1 MNLRKIV
8 VRKGYTAAL
17 FFALQMTSAQYKMP
31 VAYVS
36 SQQPAQPGNEAG
48 MSNDNNLA
56 TLYHSKYSLNTAIP
70 DQLNFN
76 FSNRVKSISKLVY
89 QPRQSGLNGVW
100 TSIKVKYSTQANPG
114 VFTDATGV
122 ISWAADNASKT
133 IDLPN
138 AIIKPAVIRIEVLG
152 AENNFSS
159 CAEME
164 FYSTEQMDPVTADC
178 SLPTGEFANYGDI
191 PVLPLAAGSSASNFQ
206 PGNDIDKSFD
216 GDFNT
221 LYHSSWSA
229 TTFPVSLV
237 YAFDGQTPINYLK
250 YTPRQDGNVNG
261 NFGNIKISYNTVS
274 NSNYTEVSAVDFGQA
289 GTSKTVYFPSSIT
302 PLNIKIEVLDGK
314 NNFAS
319 CAELQFFRT
328 DPSTPDLSVY
338 SSIFNDPLFST
349 LKPSVT
355 QQDINAITSPFIKG
369 LAQCLFN
376 NTYTKKYRV
385 HDFTAYQKNETIN
398 TQYKIG
404 NYNAYENPTG
414 IVFQANTTVVI
425 FANNINSNSNK
436 AYLKIRDFATEGG
449 SSQVSPENSYELKNG
464 FNVLKITNGGLG
476 YISYYTD
483 DTTAAP
489 ISLNI
494 TAGMVNGIYKKGTTS
509 PEWTEILTN
518 DVYPK
523 IDMQGY
529 YTGMVMD
536 KLAVTNFHYDNPQPL
551 VDRYDVIVKSEREL
565 MGFFKYNKNVKNRQ
579 LIYTESKGGWFGG
592 TLGVH
597 LDLTWGMQNTASAT
611 DLDVWGVAHEFG
623 HINQVRPGVRWSG
636 TGEITNNIYSLWA
649 YYNMHTSSGNNR
661 FTRLEG
667 EIADKTAFPQVE
679 GNRFGEFIIQ
689 TKINGKNVMDQFRKD
704 FVNPT
709 DKNFRSLIPFW
720 QLELYYQLAGA
731 SKNAAT
737 LSFDNNMSDE
747 DTQTPTV
754 PVTGVDYAHWLA
766 YVVKKVTETDESQ
779 LSQGQLVMNFVKN
792 TCDAVQEDLTDFFTN
807 TGFLKPVDGLMDDY
821 VSQQLTITQSM
832 IDDVKNYVQQKGYA
846 KPVSPV
852 INYISANS
860 VNAFKNLLPV
870 SGITGLGAQ
879 VINNAQGQFLLIDN
893 SKWNNAVAFETYDT
907 TNTLVS
913 VSIVGTGDTT
923 LTNTYVDF
931 PASAQKVYAVGFNGQ
946 KILVYPS
953 GSLAVDTVTAHKNDF
968 SVYPNPLK
976 TGQKLNITVSN
987 AKGSLKAEIYDMTGK
1002 LLVIA
1007 KGSLDQINKEVNSRI
1022 QSLKAGVYMI
1032 KVDDGGSNQYQS
1044 KIIKE

>member
-1 MNLRKIV
+1 MNLK
-8 VRKGYTAAL
+8 KTAVQRGCAIL
-17 FFALQMTSAQYKMP
+17 FLFVLQTLSAQYKMP

-48 MSNDNNLA
+48 MCTDNNMN
-56 TLYHSKYSLNTAIP
+56 TLYHSKYSLSTALP

-76 FSNRVKSISKLVY
+76 FSQRVKSVSKVVY
-89 QPRQSGLNGVW
+89 KPRQSGLNGIW
-100 TSIKVKYSTQANPG
+100 TSVKIKYSTQASPG

-122 ISWAADNASKT
+122 INWAADNTSKT

-138 AIIKPAVIRIEVLG
+138 AIIKPAVIRIEVLN
-152 AENNFSS
+152 AENSFSS

-164 FYSTEQMDPVTADC
+164 FYSTEQMDPVTAEC
-178 SLPTGEFANYGDI
+178 ALPTGEFVNFGDI
-191 PVLPLAAGSSASNFQ
+191 SVIPQAAGSTASSFQ
-206 PGNDIDKSFD
+206 PGYDIDKSFD
-216 GDFNT
+216 GDLNT
-221 LYHSSWSA
+221 LYHSNWS
-229 TTFPVSLV
+229 TTSFPVSLI
-237 YAFDGQTPINYLK
+237 YEFNGQTPINYLK
-250 YTPRQDGNVNG
+250 YIPRQDGNVNG

-274 NSNYTEVSAVDFGQA
+274 NSNYTEISTLNFEQTGV
-289 GTSKTVYFPSSIT
+289 SKTAYFPSAIT
-302 PLNIKIEVLDGK
+302 PLHIKIEVLDGK

-319 CAELQFFRT
+319 CAELQFFQT
-328 DPSTPDLSVY
+328 DPNTPDLSAY
-338 SSIFNDPLFST
+338 SSIFSDPLFST

-355 QQDINAITSPFIKG
+355 QQDINAITSPFMKG

-385 HDFTAYQKNETIN
+385 QNFTAYKKNESIN
-398 TQYKIG
+398 AQYKIG
-404 NYNAYENPTG
+404 NYNAYENPAG
-414 IVFQANTTVVI
+414 IVFQPNTTVVI
-425 FANNINSNSNK
+425 FAKDISSASNK
-436 AYLKIRDFATEGG
+436 VYLKIRDFATEGG
-449 SSQVSPENSYELKNG
+449 TSQVSPENSYELKNG
-464 FNVLKITNGGLG
+464 FNLLKITNGGLG

-483 DTTAAP
+483 DTAAAP

-494 TAGMVNGIYKKGTTS
+494 TAGIVNGIYKKGTAS
-509 PEWTEILTN
+509 PEWTEMLTN

-523 IDMQGY
+523 VDMQGY
-529 YTGMVMD
+529 YTGLVMD
-536 KLAVTNFHYDNPQPL
+536 KSAVTNFHYDSPQPL
-551 VDRYDVIVKSEREL
+551 VDKYDMIVKSEREL

-579 LIYTESKGGWFGG
+579 LMYTESVGGWFGG

-611 DLDVWGVAHEFG
+611 GLDIWGVAHEFG

-649 YYNMHTSSGNNR
+649 YYNMHTPNGSNR

-679 GNRFGEFIIQ
+679 GNRYGEFIIQ
-689 TKINGKNVMDQFRKD
+689 TQINGKNVMDQFRTN
-704 FVNPT
+704 FVNPK

-731 SKNAAT
+731 SKGAAT
-737 LSFDNNMSDE
+737 LNFDGDMSNE
-747 DTQTPTV
+747 DTQTPPA

-807 TGFLKPVDGLMDDY
+807 TGFLRPVDGTMDDY

-832 IDDVKNYVQQKGYA
+832 IDDVKSYVLSKGYA

-860 VNAFKNLLPV
+860 VSTFKNLLPV
-870 SGITGLGAQ
+870 SGITGVGAQ
-879 VINNAQGQFLLIDN
+879 IISNTDGRFLLIDN
-893 SKWNNAVAFETYDT
+893 AQWTNAVAFETYDIA
-907 TNTLVS
+907 NALIS

-923 LTNTYVDF
+923 LANTYVDF
-931 PASAQKVYAVGFNGQ
+931 PSSAQKVYAIGYNGQ
-946 KILVYPS
+946 KILVYPA
-953 GSLAVDTVTAHKNDF
+953 GTLAADNSIANKNNI
-968 SVYPNPLK
+968 SVFPNPLK
-976 TGQKLNITVSN
+976 SGQRLNIAIKN
-987 AKGSLKAEIYDMTGK
+987 AKGNLKAEIYDMTGQ
-1002 LLVIA
+1002 LLTA
-1007 KGSLDQINKEVNSRI
+1007 ARGSVEEINKKVNDSMQNLKTGI
-1022 QSLKAGVYMI
+1022 YIISIYDGDTSL
-1032 KVDDGGSNQYQS
+1032 YQS

>member
-1 MNLRKIV
+1 MNLRKKV
-8 VRKGYTAAL
+8 VRKGYTIL
-17 FFALQMTSAQYKMP
+17 LLLVLQMVSAQYKMP
-31 VAYVS
+31 VAHVS

-48 MSNDNNLA
+48 MCTDNNLN
-56 TLYHSKYSLNTAIP
+56 TLYHSRYDLSTAIP

-100 TSIKVKYSTQANPG
+100 TSVKVKYSTKSNPT
-114 VFTDATGV
+114 VFMDATG
-122 ISWAADNASKT
+122 ILSWAADNTSKT

-138 AIIKPAVIRIEVLG
+138 AIIQPAVIRIEVLG
-152 AENNFSS
+152 AENDFSS

-164 FYSTEQMDPVTADC
+164 FYSTEQMDPIVVEC

-191 PVLPLAAGSSASNFQ
+191 PVLPQAAGSSASNFQ
-206 PGNDIDKSFD
+206 PGNDIEKSFD
-216 GDFNT
+216 GDLNT
-221 LYHSSWSA
+221 LYHSSWNA
-229 TTFPVSLV
+229 TSFPISLI
-237 YAFDGQTPINYLK
+237 YGFDGQTPIDYLK

-274 NSNYTEVSAVDFGQA
+274 NSNYTEILTLNLEQTGA
-289 GTSKTVYFPSSIT
+289 SKTAYFPSTIT
-302 PLNIKIEVLDGK
+302 PLSVKIEVLDGK

-319 CAELQFFRT
+319 CAELQFFRI
-328 DPSTPDLSVY
+328 DPNTPDLAAY
-338 SSIFNDPLFST
+338 SAIFNDALFSS

-369 LAQCLFN
+369 LAQCLFS

-385 HDFTAYQKNETIN
+385 QDFTAYKKNESIN

-414 IVFQANTTVVI
+414 ILFNANTAVI
-425 FANNINSNSNK
+425 VFAKDISATSNK

-483 DTTAAP
+483 DINAAP

-494 TAGMVNGIYKKGTTS
+494 TAGTVNGIYKKGTTS
-509 PEWTEILTN
+509 QEWTEMITN
-518 DVYPK
+518 DIYPK

-529 YTGMVMD
+529 YTGLVMD
-536 KLAVTNFHYDNPQPL
+536 KSAVTNFHFDQPKPL
-551 VDRYDVIVKSEREL
+551 VDRYDMIVKSEREL

-579 LIYTESKGGWFGG
+579 LVYTESKGGWFGG

-611 DLDVWGVAHEFG
+611 DLDIWGVAHEFG

-636 TGEITNNIYSLWA
+636 TGEITNNLYSLWA
-649 YYNMHTSSGNNR
+649 YYNMHTPSGSNR

-679 GNRFGEFIIQ
+679 GNRYGEFIIQ
-689 TKINGKNVMDQFRKD
+689 TQINGKSVMDQFRTN
-704 FVNPT
+704 FVSPA

-731 SKNAAT
+731 SKGAAT
-737 LSFDNNMSDE
+737 LSFDGDMSDE
-747 DTQTPTV
+747 DTQTPPAPIVGT
-754 PVTGVDYAHWLA
+754 DYAHWLA
-766 YVVKKVTETDESQ
+766 YVIKKVTETDESQ

-792 TCDAVQEDLTDFFTN
+792 TCDAVQEDLTDFFIN
-807 TGFLKPVDGLMDDY
+807 TGFLKPVDGTMDDY
-821 VSQQLTITQSM
+821 VSQQLTVTQSM
-832 IDDVKNYVQQKGYA
+832 IDDVKNYVQSKGYA

-860 VNAFKNLLPV
+860 VNTFKNLLPV
-870 SGITGLGAQ
+870 SGITGVGAQ

-907 TNTLVS
+907 TNHLVS

-923 LTNTYVDF
+923 LANTYVDF
-931 PASAQKVYAVGFNGQ
+931 PSSAQKVYAIGFNGQ
-946 KILVYPS
+946 KILVYPL
-953 GSLAVDTVTAHKNDF
+953 GSLAIDAAIANKTDF
-968 SVYPNPLK
+968 SVFPNPLK
-976 TGQKLNITVSN
+976 NGQKLNITLKN
-987 AKGSLKAEIYDMTGK
+987 IKGNLKAEVFDMTGK
-1002 LLVIA
+1002 LLITS
-1007 KGSLDQINKEVNSRI
+1007 KGSIDELNKEVNDGI
-1022 QSLKAGVYMI
+1022 QNLKAGIYIISVY
-1032 KVDDGGSNQYQS
+1032 DGSANKHQS